1 MLDVKKRK
9 RETERKKSVS
19 FFSHRRQ
26 MEMLSSGWR
35 TFSPSRSLALLLF
48 YYYVFGLSL
57 AHSRGFSE
65 RDNWVRWK
73 RSFHSNFFF
82 LHIHTHIDVLREM
95 ADTLCALFDLLWF
108 TSTRWYQLLSAG
120 NNNKYLSIL
129 THLFEFFF
137 LIIHPLFLI

>member
-1 MLDVKKRK
+1 
-9 RETERKKSVS
+9 
-19 FFSHRRQ
+19 
-26 MEMLSSGWR
+26 
-35 TFSPSRSLALLLF
+35 
-48 YYYVFGLSL
+48 
-57 AHSRGFSE
+57 
-65 RDNWVRWK
+65 
-73 RSFHSNFFF
+73 
-82 LHIHTHIDVLREM
+82 LREM